1 MSGTEK
7 KQHILLLPQR
17 ASLQRAGKA
26 ADLIDVVGNFLNF
39 ALAHCVV
46 VKY

>member
-1 MSGTEK
+1 MLGML
-7 KQHILLLPQR
+7 LLLPQR
-17 ASLQRAGKA
+17 ASKA

-39 ALAHCVV
+39 ALAHCIV